1 MESLKTF
8 FKTHIKLMSCMLDI
22 FRSVLY
28 NIYKVNN
35 IKRGNMSNLNNEII
49 KEDLLDQVASMS
61 VDDFIGLLE
70 DLKLEGSEAIDS
82 LIYEATELLSDQ
94 RSL

>member
-1 MESLKTF
+1 
-8 FKTHIKLMSCMLDI
+8 LDI

>member
-1 MESLKTF
+1 
-8 FKTHIKLMSCMLDI
+8 MLDI

>member
-1 MESLKTF
+1 
-8 FKTHIKLMSCMLDI
+8 
-22 FRSVLY
+22 
-28 NIYKVNN
+28 
-35 IKRGNMSNLNNEII
+35 MSNLNNEII